1 MNNNTQFVNRNKMLV
16 LQNLAK
22 QRQEVKLQLLPLVK
36 TGQRFTRLFSSQQKE
51 QVSHSKMV
59 LVTGIALFL
68 AILGKRRGGWLGKI
82 ARYTIVNYPGLLHKI
97 IIK

>member
-1 MNNNTQFVNRNKMLV
+1 
-16 LQNLAK
+16 
-22 QRQEVKLQLLPLVK
+22 
-36 TGQRFTRLFSSQQKE
+36 
-51 QVSHSKMV
+51 MV
-59 LVTGIALFL
+59 IVTGIALFL